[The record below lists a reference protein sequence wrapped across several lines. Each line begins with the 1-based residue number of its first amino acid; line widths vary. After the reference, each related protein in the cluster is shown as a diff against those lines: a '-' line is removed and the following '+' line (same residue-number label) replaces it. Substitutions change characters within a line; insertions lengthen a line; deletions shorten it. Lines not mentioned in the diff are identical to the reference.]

1 MLGAAINRIWYVVL
15 WVFEVLAIAGL
26 VLAFALPIQNHAL
39 REYIQWQQHPSPE
52 TYKAFL
58 EKHRQENS
66 LRLLIAVPCAVAA
79 GLLAGPLKRHRQKL
93 R

>member
-1 MLGAAINRIWYVVL
+1 MNRILFAVL
-15 WVFEVLAIAGL
+15 WVFEVLAILGL
-26 VLAFALPIQNHAL
+26 VLVIAMPIQDYAL

-66 LRLLIAVPCAVAA
+66 VRLIIAVPFAVSAV
-79 GLLAGPLKRHRQKL
+79 LLAGPLRKHRRKAH
-93 R
+93 

>member
-1 MLGAAINRIWYVVL
+1 MNRAVYVVL
-15 WVFEVLAIAGL
+15 WVLEIAAIVGLILAL
-26 VLAFALPIQNHAL
+26 ALPIQDNAL

-52 TYKAFL
+52 SYKAFL

-66 LRLLIAVPCAVAA
+66 LRLLIAVPCVVAA
-79 GLLAGPLKRHRQKL
+79 GLLAGPLKRYRQKL